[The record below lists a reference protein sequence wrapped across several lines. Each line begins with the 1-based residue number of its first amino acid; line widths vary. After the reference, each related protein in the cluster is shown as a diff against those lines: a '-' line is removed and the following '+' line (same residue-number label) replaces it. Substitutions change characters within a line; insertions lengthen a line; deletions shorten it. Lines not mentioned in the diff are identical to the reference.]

1 MTGSPITSPDYRDFL
16 ASLRERVRAVRVR
29 AALSVN
35 RELVLLYWDI
45 GRDILARQAELGWG
59 AKVVDQLSQDLRRE
73 FPDMKGFSPRNL
85 RYMKAF
91 ADAWPDQAI
100 VQQAVAE
107 IPWGHI
113 VRILDRVSTPEQR
126 LFYVE
131 KTAESG
137 WTRDILMAQIDS
149 KLFERQG
156 KAVTNFHRALAPA
169 ESDLAQQALKDP
181 YVFDFLGLEDSAQ
194 EREIERAMMV
204 HIRDT
209 LVEMGVGFAFVGRQ
223 VRLEVG
229 GEEFFPDLLFY
240 HLRLRCYVVVE
251 LKAGEF
257 RPEHA
262 GKLNFYLTAV
272 DETIREKDKD
282 GPTIG
287 LLLCRSKNQVV
298 AEYALRDIHK
308 PIGVAD
314 IQLTRLL
321 PDSLQS
327 TLPTVEALE
336 AELGDLADLTAPEN
350 EDGTDEPSTR

>member
-1 MTGSPITSPDYRDFL
+1 ML
-16 ASLRERVRAVRVR
+16 
-29 AALSVN
+29 
-35 RELVLLYWDI
+35 
-45 GRDILARQAELGWG
+45 
-59 AKVVDQLSQDLRRE
+59 
-73 FPDMKGFSPRNL
+73 
-85 RYMKAF
+85 
-91 ADAWPDQAI
+91 
-100 VQQAVAE
+100 
-107 IPWGHI
+107 
-113 VRILDRVSTPEQR
+113 
-126 LFYVE
+126 
-131 KTAESG
+131 
-137 WTRDILMAQIDS
+137 
-149 KLFERQG
+149 
-156 KAVTNFHRALAPA
+156 
-169 ESDLAQQALKDP
+169 
-181 YVFDFLGLEDSAQ
+181 
-194 EREIERAMMV
+194 

-209 LVEMGVGFAFVGRQ
+209 LVEMGIGFAFVGRQ

-240 HLRLRCYVVVE
+240 HLRLRCYVVIE

-272 DETIREKDKD
+272 DETVRDKDKD

-287 LLLCRSKNQVV
+287 LLLCRSKNRVV

-336 AELGDLADLTAPEN
+336 AELADLPAPEG
-350 EDGTDEPSTR
+350 DG

>member
-1 MTGSPITSPDYRDFL
+1 M
-16 ASLRERVRAVRVR
+16 
-29 AALSVN
+29 
-35 RELVLLYWDI
+35 
-45 GRDILARQAELGWG
+45 
-59 AKVVDQLSQDLRRE
+59 DQLSRDLRHE

-85 RYMKAF
+85 RYMRAF
-91 ADAWPDQAI
+91 AEAWPDQAF
-100 VQQAVAE
+100 VQQAVAQ
-107 IPWGHI
+107 IPWGHV
-113 VRILDRVSTPEQR
+113 VRILDKADTPSKR
-126 LFYVE
+126 RFYVE
-131 KTAESG
+131 KAIEAG
-137 WTRDILMAQIDS
+137 WSRDILLAQIDS
-149 KLFERQG
+149 KLYERQG
-156 KAVTNFHRALAPA
+156 KAVTNFERVLPAPD
-169 ESDLAQQALKDP
+169 SDLARQTLKDP
-181 YVFDFLGLEDSAQ
+181 YVFDFLGLEEDAQ
-194 EREIERAMMV
+194 EREIERAMMQ

-272 DETIREKDKD
+272 DETVRDKDKD

-298 AEYALRDIHK
+298 AEYALRDIQK

-314 IQLTRLL
+314 VQLTRLL

-336 AELGDLADLTAPEN
+336 AELADLPVRENDVSPCEPE
-350 EDGTDEPSTR
+350 ES

>member
-1 MTGSPITSPDYRDFL
+1 MTSSSINSPGYPAFL
-16 ASLRERVRAVRVR
+16 ESLKQRVRAARVR

-45 GRDILARQAELGWG
+45 GRDILARQAEEGWG
-59 AKVVDQLSQDLRRE
+59 AKVVDQLSRDLSNE

-85 RYMKAF
+85 KYMRAF
-91 ADAWPDQAI
+91 AEAWPDPAI
-100 VQQAVAE
+100 VQQAVAQ
-107 IPWGHI
+107 IPWGHV
-113 VRILDRVSTPEQR
+113 VRILDKTGTPEER
-126 LFYVE
+126 IFYVHKVIE
-131 KTAESG
+131 AG
-137 WTRDILMAQIDS
+137 WSRNTLVAQIQTN
-149 KLFERQG
+149 LYERQG
-156 KAVTNFHRALAPA
+156 KAVTNFDRALPPSD
-169 ESDLAQQALKDP
+169 SDLARQTLKDP
-181 YVFDFLGLEDSAQ
+181 YVFDFLGLEDDAQ
-194 EREIERAMMV
+194 ERDIERAMML

-240 HLRLRCYVVVE
+240 HLRLRSYVVVE
-251 LKAGEF
+251 LKGGEF

-272 DETIREKDKD
+272 DETVRDKDKD

-321 PDSLQS
+321 PASLQS

-336 AELGDLADLTAPEN
+336 AELADLPT
-350 EDGTDEPSTR
+350 G